1 MTKLAASDVA
11 YSYGAGAAALDGV
24 TLSVEPGRV
33 LAIVG
38 PNGAGK
44 STLLRVLA
52 GLLKPSRGEVRLDDR
67 PLHSIPG
74 RDRARA
80 LAFLAQESACAFP
93 YTVREVVLMGRLPH
107 VGTFQFESEA
117 DRSAAEMAIRET
129 GLDALADRRV
139 DALSAGE
146 RQRVF
151 LAMALAQEP
160 GALLLDEP
168 TVYLDVRHQVE
179 AFRLLRGLARERG
192 LAVGVVTHDLGL
204 ASRFADDVALLAAG
218 RLAGRGAPAEV
229 MRAETLSAC
238 YGTAIAVVP
247 LPDGGVAVVPST
259 SSS

>member
-1 MTKLAASDVA
+1 MTRIACNDVGF
-11 YSYGAGAAALDGV
+11 SYTARAAAVDGV
-24 TLSVEPGRV
+24 TLAVEPGRV

-52 GLLKPSRGEVRLDDR
+52 GLLKPSRGEVTLDER
-67 PLHSIPG
+67 PLASIPG
-74 RDRARA
+74 RERARS
-80 LAFLAQESACAFP
+80 LAFLAQENACAFP
-93 YTVREVVLMGRLPH
+93 YSVREVVLMGRLPY

-117 DRSAAEMAIRET
+117 DRAAGETAIRET
-129 GLDALADRRV
+129 GLEALADRRV
-139 DALSAGE
+139 DELSTGE

-179 AFRLLRGLARERG
+179 AFRLLRALSRDRG
-192 LAVGVVTHDLGL
+192 LAVAVVTHDLGI
-204 ASRFADDVALLAAG
+204 ASRFADEVALLSAG

-229 MRAETLSAC
+229 MRADTLSAC

-247 LPDGGVAVVPST
+247 LDGGGFAVVPRA
-259 SSS
+259 

>member
-1 MTKLAASDVA
+1 MTRIAANDVSF
-11 YSYGAGAAALDGV
+11 SYGHAAPALAGVSVA
-24 TLSVEPGRV
+24 VEPGRV
-33 LAIVG
+33 LAVVG

-52 GLLKPSRGEVRLDDR
+52 GLLRPSRGEVKLDDR

-74 RDRARA
+74 RERARA

-107 VGTFQFESEA
+107 VGTFQFESEG
-117 DRSAAEMAIRET
+117 DRLAAATAILET
-129 GLDALADRRV
+129 GLETLADRRV

-160 GALLLDEP
+160 GVLLLDEP

-179 AFRLLRGLARERG
+179 AFRLLRTLARDRG

-229 MRAETLSAC
+229 MRAETLTAC
-238 YGTAIAVVP
+238 YGTPIAVVP
-247 LPDGGVAVVPST
+247 LPDGGVAVVPT
-259 SSS
+259 A